1 MKLLVRSESFWDQ
14 SGGSDA
20 AVCRFLAVIRG
31 GKSLRTMTE
40 EKMRRKLLWLVMAV
54 AVVMPAFGAP
64 IVNLASASAFGLLGD
79 TISNTGVSVINGYVG
94 VQDSGGPITG
104 FYTPGT
110 TSYGP
115 AGVLAPGNATA
126 SAAYAD
132 FVTAFNLAFSNI
144 TTPTTQPA
152 PDFTSSYLFTGDN
165 VYNTALAISTTTG
178 ITLTF
183 DAQNNPNEYFIIRT
197 SGPLTVNGAMTFTL
211 ENGAQASNIFWIVG
225 TDATISVGSSGP
237 ITFDGNILAGDTFTM
252 SAASGGSGVLT
263 GDINGCVFAENANT
277 LAGTTDVG
285 GCSSSVGAVPE
296 PGTLSLLS
304 MGLGAGFLLLRK
316 FRTAR

>member
-1 MKLLVRSESFWDQ
+1 
-14 SGGSDA
+14 
-20 AVCRFLAVIRG
+20 
-31 GKSLRTMTE
+31 
-40 EKMRRKLLWLVMAV
+40 MRRKLLWLVMAV

-94 VQDSGGPITG
+94 VQDSGGTITG

-237 ITFDGNILAGDTFTM
+237 ITFDGDILAGNAFTM
-252 SAASGGSGVLT
+252 SAASGGVNTLAGT
-263 GDINGCVFAENANT
+263 INGCVFAGATNSTDSAANT
-277 LAGTTDVG
+277 LAGETYVN
-285 GCSSSVGAVPE
+285 GCAATGTPE
-296 PGTLSLLS
+296 PGSSGLV
-304 MGLGAGFLLLRK
+304 GLGCLLGILAWRK
-316 FRTAR
+316 FRGGARRRTD